1 MPVPDFSPG
10 EILTAAVMDSV
21 GLWRV
26 TNCTVTS
33 VGGTAATASNG
44 VITVGTGNTS
54 VTVSAAFSSAYQ
66 NYRII
71 YTGGVGSGAST
82 ALNLQLGSATTNYF
96 SGATFTIFA
105 TGANG
110 NVFNNN
116 TLPYFYFAGSA
127 DSTVGTFLTVDLF
140 NPFDSTR
147 FTGMGGSFIVT
158 DVAGHTGGVHKTNA
172 SYTSFTITPTA
183 GSITGGTIR
192 VYGYNK

>member
-1 MPVPDFSPG
+1 V
-10 EILTAAVMDSV
+10 
-21 GLWRV
+21 
-26 TNCTVTS
+26 
-33 VGGTAATASNG
+33 SN
-44 VITVGTGNTS
+44 
-54 VTVSAAFSSAYQ
+54 AFSADFQ

-71 YTGGVGSGAST
+71 YTGGVSSGAAQ

-96 SGATFTIFA
+96 SGATFTVYA

-110 NVFNNN
+110 NVNNNN
-116 TLPYFYFAGSA
+116 TLPYFQYAGSC
-127 DSTVGTFLTVDLF
+127 DSTLGTFLTVDLF

-172 SYTSFTITPTA
+172 SYTAFTITPGS

-192 VYGYNK
+192 VYGYRK

>member
-26 TNCTVTS
+26 TGCTVTS

-54 VTVSAAFSSAYQ
+54 VTVNNAFSSNFD

-71 YTGGVGSGAST
+71 YTNGSAST
-82 ALNLQLGSATTNYF
+82 TASLNVQLGSATTNYF
-96 SGATFTIFA
+96 NSTVYTIFA
-105 TGANG
+105 SGVVGSTFNNGVTGAFVYAGACDATNG
-110 NVFNNN
+110 THLTIDVFS
-116 TLPYFYFAGSA
+116 P
-127 DSTVGTFLTVDLF
+127 FLTK
-140 NPFDSTR
+140 ST
-147 FTGMGGSFIVT
+147 GYGGSFIVT
-158 DVAGHTGGVHKTNA
+158 DVSGHTGGLQKSNT
-172 SYTSFTITPTA
+172 SFTSFTITPGA
-183 GSITGGTIR
+183 GTLTGGQIR